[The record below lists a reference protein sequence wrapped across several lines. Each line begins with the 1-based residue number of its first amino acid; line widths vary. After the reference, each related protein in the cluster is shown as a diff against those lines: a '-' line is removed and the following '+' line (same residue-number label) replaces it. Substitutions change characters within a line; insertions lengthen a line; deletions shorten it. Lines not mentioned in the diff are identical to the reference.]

1 VAQDLAARSCDQ
13 RIDVRPDCGDT
24 RRRTRIYFSNRKAKI
39 APCSLRI
46 QRVVTNRD
54 LTLSPAVGL
63 TLDRARFRHRSR
75 ACSAPAGLAPATP
88 PVCRRAIRPAVAARL
103 APAPAAAPRAEDCPA
118 GFPAAVR
125 LDGPA
130 SEAGFRAVRSASCSF
145 GKRKPVHQR
154 RGRGNVPCPRC
165 EPIAC
170 CCGSCRS
177 RRSRARACRRC
188 SHPATRCATNARL
201 RSRAATKLAAPL

>member
-1 VAQDLAARSCDQ
+1 MARRLIASRPGTSSEAAINKGLSCWSGSSENSWREGVAQDLAARSCDQ

-54 LTLSPAVGL
+54 LTLPPAVGL
-63 TLDRARFRHRSR
+63 TLDRARLRHRSR

-130 SEAGFRAVRSASCSF
+130 SEAG
-145 GKRKPVHQR
+145 
-154 RGRGNVPCPRC
+154 
-165 EPIAC
+165 
-170 CCGSCRS
+170 
-177 RRSRARACRRC
+177 
-188 SHPATRCATNARL
+188 
-201 RSRAATKLAAPL
+201 